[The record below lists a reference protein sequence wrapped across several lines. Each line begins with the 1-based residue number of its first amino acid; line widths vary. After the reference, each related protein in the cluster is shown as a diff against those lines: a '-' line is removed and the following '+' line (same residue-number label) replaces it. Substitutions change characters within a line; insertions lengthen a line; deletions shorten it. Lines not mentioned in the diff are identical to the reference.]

1 MYNQKKNSQNIKINY
16 EYINNNDLLDY
27 LNDLALMI
35 YGTDF
40 INLTFLN
47 GNNKDFSK
55 DFAPC
60 TPVNILI
67 FLLVKP
73 LPVDKGFLAL
83 CWKQYSPSEFFPHVL
98 HFIF

>member
-1 MYNQKKNSQNIKINY
+1 MYNQKKNSQNIKIDY

-55 DFAPC
+55 SN
-60 TPVNILI
+60 VLI
-67 FLLVKP
+67 NP
-73 LPVDKGFLAL
+73 I
-83 CWKQYSPSEFFPHVL
+83 Y
-98 HFIF
+98 

>member
-1 MYNQKKNSQNIKINY
+1 MYNQKKNSQNIKIDY
-16 EYINNNDLLDY
+16 EYKNNNDLLEY

-55 DFAPC
+55 NNVL
-60 TPVNILI
+60 VNPI
-67 FLLVKP
+67 
-73 LPVDKGFLAL
+73 
-83 CWKQYSPSEFFPHVL
+83 Y
-98 HFIF
+98 